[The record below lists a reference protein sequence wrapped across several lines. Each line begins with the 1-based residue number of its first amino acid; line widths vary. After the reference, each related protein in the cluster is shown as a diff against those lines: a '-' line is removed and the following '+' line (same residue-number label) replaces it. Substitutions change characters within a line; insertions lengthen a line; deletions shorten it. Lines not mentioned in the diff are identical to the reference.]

1 MPKVN
6 HSRASLQ
13 RGSVE
18 FHPGLLFCWKWGWW
32 GFLGQSFK
40 SRFPLIWLLHPQS
53 NRDFT
58 SFTHFIF
65 KSQVNFLKLPTL
77 ILFPVRFVVIDFG
90 DTIPSTAPVLR
101 ARLDHKERTSS
112 EAHSSVSSQ
121 INSPGS
127 YSLCTKRKKT
137 KWNRQGL
144 HGFICPIRNTF
155 RFQNVSQL
163 LNTPL
168 TTGAHSKALTWSVA
182 GQKGG

>member
-40 SRFPLIWLLHPQS
+40 SRFPFIWLLHPQS

-65 KSQVNFLKLPTL
+65 KSRVNFLKLPTL

-90 DTIPSTAPVLR
+90 VTKPSTAPVLR

-112 EAHSSVSSQ
+112 EAHSSVWSQ
-121 INSPGS
+121 TIHPGHIH
-127 YSLCTKRKKT
+127 YAPNERK
-137 KWNRQGL
+137 L
-144 HGFICPIRNTF
+144 
-155 RFQNVSQL
+155 SE
-163 LNTPL
+163 
-168 TTGAHSKALTWSVA
+168 TGRDYMDLSV
-182 GQKGG
+182 Q